1 MIGDSLDYII
11 GDSAQIVMSKENPN
25 QLSKWGN
32 LILKKPR
39 AIPFVIFLFALTPLP
54 DSLLLVP
61 LGMVKYSFKKTL
73 FYMYCGKVGMMVIVA
88 IAGIIGFQFLLD
100 LLGSEG
106 SWITGMLLMYLV
118 WLIMTLMI
126 KINPK
131 SA

>member
-1 MIGDSLDYII
+1 
-11 GDSAQIVMSKENPN
+11 
-25 QLSKWGN
+25 
-32 LILKKPR
+32 
-39 AIPFVIFLFALTPLP
+39 
-54 DSLLLVP
+54 
-61 LGMVKYSFKKTL
+61 
-73 FYMYCGKVGMMVIVA
+73 MYCGKVGMMVIVA